1 MNIIIFGPPGIG
13 KGTTSVLLS
22 KELKIPHIATGDILR
37 EEAKKPGNKLK
48 KFMDKGLLVPD
59 DVVSETILKKINS
72 KGCNKGYILDG
83 FPRTVNQAE
92 FLKENKVEFDS
103 ILNLEA
109 SNDVIIQ
116 RLSGRLICPKD
127 QTIYHIKN
135 IPPKKEGICDKC
147 GSELIQR
154 KDDTPKVIK
163 ERLDVYKKNTR
174 PILDFFSKDG
184 IIKNIDASKPLDD
197 IIKNI
202 LAVLK

>member
-154 KDDTPKVIK
+154 KDDTPKVIQ
-163 ERLDVYKKNTR
+163 ERLEVYKKNTK
-174 PILDFFSKDG
+174 PILDFFKKDG